1 MASMP
6 VTRVSSDAGENV
18 HWSGDSKRL
27 HWSLGATL
35 SSLRLDDAFDVLGG
49 TAGEKKIEPRQTS
62 IGFEVPYGAPRG
74 ELALIGG
81 RVITLRNGEQEIL
94 DPGVVVISGNRI
106 TAVGR
111 EGEIAVPPS
120 AQQIDVRGKTVIP
133 GLIDVHWHGAQGSDQ
148 VIPQQNWVN
157 YASLA
162 YGVTTLHDPSNDTHE
177 IFAAAELQR
186 AGLIVAP
193 RIFSTGTILY
203 GAKDAEN
210 AQIESLEDARQHL
223 RRLQAAGAFSVKSY
237 NQPRRNQRQ
246 QVIAAARELG
256 MMVVPEGGALLAQ
269 NLTQVVD
276 GHTGVEHTVPVGA
289 IYDDVTQLWAGTEV
303 GYTPTL
309 GVAYGGLSGERYWYA
324 TTDVWAE
331 EPLSH
336 FVPRQILDA
345 RSRRREIAPEEEYN
359 HIRQAEV
366 AKRLLDAGVPV
377 QLGAH
382 GQREGLAAHWEM
394 WMFVQ
399 GGMSPFEA
407 LRAATLDG
415 AKYLGLDR
423 DLGSIEAG
431 KLADLVILDA
441 NPLEDIRLSTK
452 IHQVLANGRLYD
464 AATMNELAP
473 EPRPRQAFWWE

>member
-1 MASMP
+1 
-6 VTRVSSDAGENV
+6 
-18 HWSGDSKRL
+18 
-27 HWSLGATL
+27 
-35 SSLRLDDAFDVLGG
+35 
-49 TAGEKKIEPRQTS
+49 
-62 IGFEVPYGAPRG
+62 
-74 ELALIGG
+74 
-81 RVITLRNGEQEIL
+81 
-94 DPGVVVISGNRI
+94 
-106 TAVGR
+106 
-111 EGEIAVPPS
+111 
-120 AQQIDVRGKTVIP
+120 
-133 GLIDVHWHGAQGSDQ
+133 
-148 VIPQQNWVN
+148 
-157 YASLA
+157 
-162 YGVTTLHDPSNDTHE
+162 
-177 IFAAAELQR
+177 
-186 AGLIVAP
+186 
-193 RIFSTGTILY
+193 
-203 GAKDAEN
+203 
-210 AQIESLEDARQHL
+210 
-223 RRLQAAGAFSVKSY
+223 
-237 NQPRRNQRQ
+237 
-246 QVIAAARELG
+246 

-399 GGMSPFEA
+399 GGMTPFEA

-423 DLGSIEAG
+423 DLGSIEVG

-441 NPLEDIRLSTK
+441 NPLEDIRLSTT

-473 EPRPRQAFWWE
+473 EPRPRRPFWWETPATQ